1 MFILLV
7 LLLPTSGMATA
18 NKSHSQLS
26 ESTQTGLVDVH
37 LLNIFIIIFYV
48 VVLGIVSSFGMIFN
62 TINVIV
68 FFKQGFKDTVN
79 ITLFGLAVSDIL
91 ASLTLLWMSICF
103 SPWFMNADL
112 SINQQG
118 FTYITAGWLH
128 LCFARISSWITA
140 WVTFERCLCI
150 ALPLKVK
157 TIITPTTTNVV
168 LVGIYLTMIV
178 SVAPVYYSISLGPK
192 FFPERNATK
201 IGLIYTENG
210 LYTENICLSVNA
222 FSQIAAFLAVLV
234 CTLIL
239 VQNLLVKSKWRQST
253 SSYAKQ
259 ESVTNRDKKVVKMI
273 LLISVI
279 FIVCLLPGTLNII
292 AQFSIDEY
300 TMVGRY
306 QNLYLLTW
314 TVFNSMEAVNST
326 VNIFVYYNM
335 SSKYKEIL
343 REMFNR
349 NKRKSI

>member
-1 MFILLV
+1 
-7 LLLPTSGMATA
+7 MATA
-18 NKSHSQLS
+18 NKSHSQPS
-26 ESTQTGLVDVH
+26 ESTQAGLVDAD
-37 LLNIFIIIFYV
+37 LLNIFIFIFYV
-48 VVLGIVSSFGMIFN
+48 VVLGIVSFFGMIFN
-62 TINVIV
+62 TINIIV

-79 ITLFGLAVSDIL
+79 ITLFGLAVSDVL
-91 ASLTLLWMSICF
+91 SSLTLLWMSI
-103 SPWFMNADL
+103 SYNPLFMNADL
-112 SINQQG
+112 PIDQQG
-118 FTYITAGWLH
+118 FTYITAGWLR

-178 SVAPVYYSISLGPK
+178 SVVPVYYSISLGPR
-192 FFPERNATK
+192 FFPGRNATK
-201 IGLIYTENG
+201 IGLIYTEDG
-210 LYTENICLSVNA
+210 LNTKDVCLSINTL
-222 FSQIAAFLAVLV
+222 SQIAAFIAVLV
-234 CTLIL
+234 CTVIL

-253 SSYAKQ
+253 SSSAKQ

-273 LLISVI
+273 LLCAVI

-292 AQFSIDEY
+292 AQFSINEY
-300 TMVGRY
+300 NMVGRY
-306 QNLYLLTW
+306 HNLYLLTW
-314 TVFNSMEAVNST
+314 TVLNSMEAVNST

-349 NKRKSI
+349 NKGKGM